1 MHEIHVFELD
11 GRPLIYESA
20 DLGEVPEDAVRR
32 GSRVMT
38 TEELERL
45 LDELEAQPDSRAMTP
60 IAVAAVSDPAHARVR
75 GLAPR
80 RPWVASL
87 RARPRLMARPGD
99 PARPPC
105 GHERHG
111 AAASCPGS
119 ARPLRRA

>member
-60 IAVAAVSDPAHARVR
+60 AEMDRTLPPVFESLAAL
-75 GLAPR
+75 GAPT
-80 RPWVASL
+80 AS
-87 RARPRLMARPGD
+87 
-99 PARPPC
+99 
-105 GHERHG
+105 
-111 AAASCPGS
+111 
-119 ARPLRRA
+119 